1 MSNPYVGEIRL
12 LPFNFAPLGWQD
24 CNGALLSIAEYDVL
38 FNLIGTTY
46 GGDGTNTFAV
56 PDLRGRVPLHQGTMP
71 GGGTPRVLGSVAGSE
86 TVTLQLTQLPAHGH
100 PMVAT
105 DAAAS
110 AQAPSTST
118 VLGGISG
125 DTMYTSDIN
134 GVASRGL
141 AATMLSFSGGNQ
153 PHDNLMPT
161 LTLRYCISLF
171 GIYPSQS

>member
-24 CNGALLSIAEYDVL
+24 CNGALLSIADNDVL

-46 GGDGTNTFAV
+46 GGDGVNTFAV
-56 PDLRGRVPLHQGTMP
+56 PDLRGRLPVHQGAFP
-71 GGGTPRVLGSVAGSE
+71 GGSQRVLGSVAGSE

>member
-12 LPFNFAPLGWQD
+12 LPFTFAPVGWQD
-24 CNGALLSIAEYDVL
+24 CNGALLPINEYDVL

-46 GGDGTNTFAV
+46 GGDGIDTFAV
-56 PDLRGRVPLHQGTMP
+56 PDLRGRLPVHQGAFP
-71 GGGTPRVLGSVAGSE
+71 GGSQRLLGGVSGSE

-100 PMVAT
+100 TMVAT

-110 AQAPSTST
+110 AQVPSTST
-118 VLGGISG
+118 VLGAVSG
-125 DTMYTSDIN
+125 DTMYTSDTS
-134 GVASRGL
+134 GVANRAL
-141 AATMLSFSGGNQ
+141 ATTMLSASGGNQ

-171 GIYPSQS
+171 GIYPSQG

>member
-12 LPFNFAPLGWQD
+12 LPFTFAPVGWQD
-24 CNGALLSIAEYDVL
+24 CNGALLPIAEYDVL

-46 GGDGTNTFAV
+46 GGDGNNTFAV
-56 PDLRGRVPLHQGTMP
+56 PDLRGRLPIHQGAMP
-71 GGGTPRVLGSVAGSE
+71 GGGTPRVLGALAGSE

-100 PMVAT
+100 TMVAT

-118 VLGGISG
+118 VLGAVSG
-125 DTMYTSDIN
+125 DTMYTSDIS
-134 GVASRGL
+134 GVANRAL
-141 AATMLSFSGGNQ
+141 ATTMLSPSGGSQ
-153 PHDNLMPT
+153 PHNNLMPT
-161 LTLRYCISLF
+161 LALRYCISLF

>member
-12 LPFNFAPLGWQD
+12 LPFTFAPVGWQD
-24 CNGALLSIAEYDVL
+24 CNGALLSIAENDVL

-46 GGDGTNTFAV
+46 GGDGVNTFAV
-56 PDLRGRVPLHQGTMP
+56 PDLRGRLPVHQGAFP
-71 GGGTPRVLGSVAGSE
+71 GGSQRVLGSVAGSE

-100 PMVAT
+100 TMVAT

-110 AQAPSTST
+110 AQTPSTST
-118 VLGGISG
+118 VLGAVSG
-125 DTMYTSDIN
+125 DTMYTSDIS
-134 GVASRGL
+134 GVANRAL
-141 AATMLSFSGGNQ
+141 ATTMLSPSGGNQ
-153 PHDNLMPT
+153 PHENLMPT